1 MIKKLCV
8 IGMVGM
14 ALVLSMS
21 SVSTAKVLGPCGAPP
36 SPAPEGKAAAPAMM
50 GPQAPVQKVIRP
62 MERAINFE
70 LEAVVGDEIKRISLE
85 DYTGMW
91 RVVCFY
97 PADFTFV

>member
-1 MIKKLCV
+1 MKRVGI
-8 IGMVGM
+8 IGMVCM

-21 SVSTAKVLGPCGAPP
+21 FSSTAKVLGPCGVKP
-36 SPAPEGKAAAPAMM
+36 SPAPEEKAAVQAIT
-50 GPQAPVQKVIRP
+50 PQAPVQKVIRP

-70 LEAVVGDEIKRISLE
+70 LDAAVGDEIKTIALE
-85 DYTGMW
+85 DYAGMW